1 MLNLWYDLGRP
12 GHQAKDHI
20 EKQKTGS
27 HADFLSAL
35 AIAVIQ
41 LLIVISNWASFNHIY
56 DTNLDK
62 DDATEL
68 EVALVARQARGH
80 EQSTAVLRLAYG
92 WKFSWHSL
100 QLFLKFFLMWKIAR
114 KKVGIIFLFFICC
127 SNTLLLKW

>member
-1 MLNLWYDLGRP
+1 MLSLWFDLGRP

-35 AIAVIQ
+35 AIEVIQ

-68 EVALVARQARGH
+68 EVALVARHKQGDM
-80 EQSTAVLRLAYG
+80 SNLLLFYG
-92 WKFSWHSL
+92 LHMGENL
-100 QLFLKFFLMWKIAR
+100 
-114 KKVGIIFLFFICC
+114 VGILC
-127 SNTLLLKW
+127 SCSLNSSSCGKLLVKK

>member
-1 MLNLWYDLGRP
+1 MLSLWFDLGRP

-92 WKFSWHSL
+92 
-100 QLFLKFFLMWKIAR
+100 
-114 KKVGIIFLFFICC
+114 
-127 SNTLLLKW
+127 

>member
-1 MLNLWYDLGRP
+1 MLSLWYDLGRP

-68 EVALVARQARGH
+68 EVLTSWQCVF
-80 EQSTAVLRLAYG
+80 LAYMIEG
-92 WKFSWHSL
+92 GMSSNED
-100 QLFLKFFLMWKIAR
+100 FFLHSPD
-114 KKVGIIFLFFICC
+114 FI
-127 SNTLLLKW
+127 KYF